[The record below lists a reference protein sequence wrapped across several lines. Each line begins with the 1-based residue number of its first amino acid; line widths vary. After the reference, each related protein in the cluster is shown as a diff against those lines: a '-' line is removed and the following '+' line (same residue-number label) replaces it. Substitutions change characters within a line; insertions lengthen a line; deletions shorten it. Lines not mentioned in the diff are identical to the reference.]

1 MPILVVGTESNL
13 EGLHGRLFSGKV
25 SGATAKRVAEAMRIA
40 NPGVDLDALRPGT
53 VLTVPDLPEVA
64 LRGDISLDSGTKD
77 AADAI
82 LANAKEMLAALV
94 DTADRLRR
102 DATVER
108 RRVGKAMDGREVQ
121 AAAAEDKDLA
131 ADLDETRRAM
141 DEEEA
146 AAKERAA
153 SLKKA
158 QDSWTKE
165 LDAFRARLG

>member
-1 MPILVVGTESNL
+1 MPILVVGTETNL
-13 EGLHGRLFSGKV
+13 EGLHSRLFATKP
-25 SGATAKRVAEAMRIA
+25 SGAAAKRVAEAMRAA

-64 LRGDISLDSGTKD
+64 LRGDLSLDSGTRD

-82 LANAKEMLAALV
+82 LANAKEMLGGLV
-94 DTADRLRR
+94 DMADRVRR

-108 RRVGKAMDGREVQ
+108 RRVAKTMDGREVQ

-131 ADLDETRRAM
+131 ADLDETRKAM

-146 AAKERAA
+146 GAKARAA

-165 LDAFRARLG
+165 LDAFRTRLG